1 MASNPWPVVFDNV
14 EVVRRA
20 DIMLMVRV
28 GDRLVAVP
36 PLRVLAGT
44 TVSQTGDRGRLV
56 LPRELALNVGLVQ

>member
-1 MASNPWPVVFDNV
+1 MASEPWSVVFDNV